1 MKALLRWKFWVQDL
15 LHEKGC
21 EEEREG
27 SPVPIFPPPSFGI
40 GRLLTGWMGFCF
52 KISGMWVERGSF
64 SVELMRKFYIEFG
77 VLLITSFWVVEE
89 AFIPHD
95 INLVFWL
102 GLLLFRE
109 EFGMLLAWFWKQSY
123 FLFMA
128 TVFSLCRPWK
138 TKFGWLSGLGYSTFF
153 LESTVFWCGKWRWVE
168 N

>member
-15 LHEKGC
+15 LHERGC

-40 GRLLTGWMGFCF
+40 VRLLTGWMGFCF

-89 AFIPHD
+89 VFIPHD
-95 INLVFWL
+95 TNLVFWL

-109 EFGMLLAWFWKQSY
+109 EFGYCLWSLQALENYIWVAEWARLFNLFLRVNCVLVWK
-123 FLFMA
+123 MEMG
-128 TVFSLCRPWK
+128 WK
-138 TKFGWLSGLGYSTFF
+138 LGA
-153 LESTVFWCGKWRWVE
+153 
-168 N
+168 